1 MKKLLVVVA
10 LSCAIAM
17 PSYAQDYK
25 EVIKERKAMSKMAET
40 ELNSKVD
47 KIVKK
52 EAKALAKEGWKAAP
66 GALPIEKQLERSYKM
81 QYEID
86 EYGFPRYIKGDA
98 QSVGGNYD
106 AAKMSA
112 INLAKINLAG
122 NIQTEVVALI
132 ENAVVNNQLSHEE
145 AVSTTESAMGAV
157 NMVAQNIG
165 RVITVVELYRDVNK
179 RNKEVRVLI
188 FYNAEMAK
196 QAAEAAMREDLKKR
210 GDGLIDK
217 VNGLLGLDKK

>member
-1 MKKLLVVVA
+1 M
-10 LSCAIAM
+10 
-17 PSYAQDYK
+17 
-25 EVIKERKAMSKMAET
+25 
-40 ELNSKVD
+40 
-47 KIVKK
+47 
-52 EAKALAKEGWKAAP
+52 
-66 GALPIEKQLERSYKM
+66 
-81 QYEID
+81 
-86 EYGFPRYIKGDA
+86 
-98 QSVGGNYD
+98 GGNYD